1 MATFT
6 AGPAQTGVQPRALRV
21 GLVSQR
27 ADLSL
32 DGVSSSIGHTF
43 RMLKIP
49 AHSKI
54 VYMQFWANITGEFT
68 LQAGDSVN
76 GERFRSTSTYSAG
89 ATSGVG
95 MVTPSVEKL
104 AYSYSAE
111 DTLILKISLASVLTL
126 GGGVHAQ
133 VIFSMDNN

>member
-6 AGPAQTGVQPRALRV
+6 AGPAQTGVQPKGLRV

-32 DGVSSSIGHTF
+32 DGVSTSVGHTF

-49 AHSKI
+49 AHAKV
-54 VYMQFWANITGEFT
+54 VYMQFQVNIAGEYT
-68 LQAGDSVN
+68 MHAGDSVN
-76 GERFRSTSTYSAG
+76 DQRFRSHSTYSAG
-89 ATSGVG
+89 VG
-95 MVTPSVEKL
+95 DVTPGVR
-104 AYSYSAE
+104 AIGYSYSA
-111 DTLILKISLASVLTL
+111 DDALIIKISLASVLTL

-133 VIFSMDNN
+133 VIFSMDN

>member
-6 AGPAQTGVQPRALRV
+6 AGPAQTGVQPRATRV

-32 DGVSSSIGHTF
+32 DGVSSSIGHVF

-54 VYMQFWANITGEFT
+54 VHMQFWANISGEFT

-76 GERFRSTSTYSAG
+76 DKRFRSPTTYSAG
-89 ATSGVG
+89 SGNVIPTVQQLG
-95 MVTPSVEKL
+95 
-104 AYSYSAE
+104 YSYSAE
-111 DTLILKISLASVLTL
+111 DTLLIAISLASVLTL

-133 VIFSMDNN
+133 VIFSMDN

>member
-6 AGPAQTGVQPRALRV
+6 ADKAQTGVQPKSLRV
-21 GLVSQR
+21 GLVNVKSS
-27 ADLSL
+27 LSL
-32 DGVSSSIGHTF
+32 DGVSTSIGHTF
-43 RMLKIP
+43 NMVKIP

-54 VYMQFWANITGEFT
+54 AAMTFWANISGEFT

-89 ATSGVG
+89 AGN
-95 MVTPSVEKL
+95 VTPTIQQL
-104 AYSYSAE
+104 AYSYSAD

-126 GGGVHAQ
+126 GGGVHAN
-133 VIFSMDNN
+133 VIFSMDS

>member
-1 MATFT
+1 MAAFT
-6 AGPAQTGVQPRALRV
+6 AGPAQTGVQPRSIRA
-21 GLVSQR
+21 GLVSVR
-27 ADLSL
+27 SDLSL

-43 RMLKIP
+43 RMVKIP

-54 VYMQFWANITGEFT
+54 VYMQFWANILGEFT

-76 GERFRSTSTYSAG
+76 GERFRSTSTYSAAA
-89 ATSGVG
+89 ATAH
-95 MVTPSVEKL
+95 VTPNVEQL

>member
-6 AGPAQTGVQPRALRV
+6 AGPAQTGVQPKATRV
-21 GLVSQR
+21 GLVAVKSS
-27 ADLSL
+27 LSL

-49 AHSKI
+49 AHAKI
-54 VYMQFWANITGEFT
+54 VYLQFWANISGEFT

-89 ATSGVG
+89 VG
-95 MVTPSVEKL
+95 NVTPTVQQI
-104 AYSYSAE
+104 AYSYSAD

-126 GGGVHAQ
+126 GGGVHAN
-133 VIFSMDNN
+133 VIFSMDT

>member
-6 AGPAQTGVQPRALRV
+6 AGPAQSGVQPRATRV
-21 GLVSQR
+21 GLVAVRS
-27 ADLSL
+27 DLSL

-54 VYMQFWANITGEFT
+54 VYMQFWANISGQFT
-68 LQAGDSVN
+68 LEAGDSVDD
-76 GERFRSTSTYSAG
+76 ERFRSNATYSAG
-89 ATSGVG
+89 SGN
-95 MVTPSVEKL
+95 VTPTVQQL
-104 AYSYSAE
+104 AYSYSAD

-133 VIFSMDNN
+133 VIFSMDN